1 LYTTLVVLGV
11 GRTIAIALADSGRE
25 EHLSTSIAVSGSLNS
40 TDVDF
45 SNWTFAK
52 DDEELVNDNQQHSL
66 NFNHPKKFKKK
77 NIISPAN
84 KRENGINY
92 NLLIKISNV
101 PNLPSIYLK
110 AK

>member
-1 LYTTLVVLGV
+1 MIINNIPWIL
-11 GRTIAIALADSGRE
+11 TIQKI
-25 EHLSTSIAVSGSLNS
+25 
-40 TDVDF
+40 
-45 SNWTFAK
+45 
-52 DDEELVNDNQQHSL
+52 Q
-66 NFNHPKKFKKK
+66 KK

-110 AK
+110 AKWNKLLPYLDFIKSLFLKTPVV

>member
-1 LYTTLVVLGV
+1 LGV

-45 SNWTFAK
+45 SILKLAI
-52 DDEELVNDNQQHSL
+52 DDEELVNDNQQHPL
-66 NFNHPKKFKKK
+66 NFEHQKFKKK

-84 KRENGINY
+84 
-92 NLLIKISNV
+92 
-101 PNLPSIYLK
+101 
-110 AK
+110 